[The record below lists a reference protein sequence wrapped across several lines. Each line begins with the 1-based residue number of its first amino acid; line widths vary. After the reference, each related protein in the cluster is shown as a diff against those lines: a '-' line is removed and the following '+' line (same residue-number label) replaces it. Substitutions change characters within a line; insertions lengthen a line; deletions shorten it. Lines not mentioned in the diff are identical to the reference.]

1 MEVSVVPK
9 HRDLKLDNISKY
21 RYRELYNWCL
31 QYWDW
36 QKPKTKEL
44 FVQYRKN
51 CDLLELTL
59 HQAIIE
65 IYGDNTEIIYPIML
79 EAIINENV
87 TYEYLSIK
95 RNIPC
100 GKYLYWKIRRRFYYL
115 LDRKK

>member
-1 MEVSVVPK
+1 MEVSAVPK

-79 EAIINENV
+79 EAITNENI
-87 TYEYLSIK
+87 TYEYLSMQ
-95 RNIPC
+95 RGIPC

>member
-1 MEVSVVPK
+1 MTTYRNTDTENYTTGVC
-9 HRDLKLDNISKY
+9 NIGIGRNRK
-21 RYRELYNWCL
+21 RKNFC
-31 QYWDW
+31 
-36 QKPKTKEL
+36 T
-44 FVQYRKN
+44 VQKN

-59 HQAIIE
+59 HEAIIE

-79 EAIINENV
+79 EAITNENV
-87 TYEYLSIK
+87 TYEYLSMQ

>member
-1 MEVSVVPK
+1 MPAVPK

-79 EAIINENV
+79 EAITNENI
-87 TYEYLSIK
+87 TYEYLSMQ
-95 RNIPC
+95 RGIPC